1 VPRRRTGDLLP
12 PGTTVPRPV
21 RNVLANWTA
30 YLMGFVVNFFISP
43 LIVNHLGAEGY
54 GVWTLLATVTAY
66 LGLLDLGIRS
76 AVTRYVARSESQ
88 GDRETATQIASA
100 ALVLLA
106 VMGGLALAAA
116 VLLGLA
122 APSLFHI
129 PAGYGS
135 TTLVVATL
143 AGASTSLALV
153 SGAFGGVL
161 IGRQRF
167 DLAGRIDVAATLVR
181 AALVLAVVT
190 QGGGLVALALVQ
202 FAASLTS
209 SVATSWLALRIH
221 PDLRGRPP
229 WGRPHL
235 RLIVSYGGYSFVA
248 QIGASIVDRAGVILA
263 GVFLPM
269 TAVAVFAIASSL
281 IDYARALVGGIR
293 TTLAPQASALEGQ
306 GQRSALHDLTLRGVR
321 YCSLLVLPIA
331 ITFALRGATFIGLW
345 MGREYGA
352 PSGEVLT
359 ILAVRL
365 ACLGATGASGNVML
379 GASRERAVA
388 AVCVAEAAI
397 TVAAVQMLVG
407 PFGLLGVAWGAAM
420 PTVAAA
426 LLIWPPLLR
435 EAFGVEVR
443 RYLSAGWGRPA
454 AALLPFGVAT
464 WLVEDLWPPLS
475 LLLFVAQV
483 SMLLPL
489 ALLGI
494 WYVGLSNDERRE
506 CLELVVRRRAVTGPR
521 SRRTPAA
528 DG

>member
-1 VPRRRTGDLLP
+1 V
-12 PGTTVPRPV
+12 TVPRPV

-30 YLMGFVVNFFISP
+30 YFMGFGVNFFISP

-88 GDRETATQIASA
+88 GDREASTRIASA
-100 ALVLLA
+100 AITLLA
-106 VMGGLALAAA
+106 VMGGLALAVA

-122 APSLFHI
+122 APSLFRI
-129 PAGYGS
+129 PGGYGF
-135 TTLVVATL
+135 TTLVVAAL
-143 AGASTSLALV
+143 AGVSTGLALV

-167 DLAGRIDVAATLVR
+167 DLAGRIDVVATLVR

-190 QGGGLVALALVQ
+190 YGGGLIALAVVQ
-202 FAASLTS
+202 FVASLIS
-209 SVATSWLALRIH
+209 SGATAWLALRIH
-221 PDLRGRPP
+221 PELRQRPS

-248 QIGASIVDRAGVILA
+248 QIGTSIVDRAGVILA

-269 TAVAVFAIASSL
+269 TAVAVFAIASAL

-306 GQRSALHDLTLRGVR
+306 GQRGALHDLTVRGVR

-331 ITFALRGATFIGLW
+331 ITFALRGSTFIGLW
-345 MGREYGA
+345 MGPEYGG

-388 AVCVAEAAI
+388 ALCVAEASI
-397 TVAAVQMLVG
+397 TVASVVTLVG
-407 PFGLLGVAWGAAM
+407 PLGLLGVAWGAAM
-420 PTVAAA
+420 PTVVAAF
-426 LLIWPPLLR
+426 LVWPWLLR
-435 EAFGVEVR
+435 ESFGVEVR
-443 RYLSAGWGRPA
+443 RYLSAGWGRPV
-454 AALLPFGVAT
+454 AALVPFGVAT
-464 WLVEDLWPPLS
+464 WLVEALWPPLS

-483 SMLLPL
+483 TMLLPV
-489 ALLGI
+489 ALLGV
-494 WYVGLSNDERRE
+494 WYVGLSDDERRE
-506 CLELVVRRRAVTGPR
+506 CLELVARRRAVTALH
-521 SRRTPAA
+521 S
-528 DG
+528 

>member
-1 VPRRRTGDLLP
+1 MVPRRRIGDLLP
-12 PGTTVPRPV
+12 PGVTVPRPV

-30 YLMGFVVNFFISP
+30 YIMGFVVNFFISP
-43 LIVNHLGAEGY
+43 LIVNHLGAESY

-76 AVTRYVARSESQ
+76 AVTRYVARSESL
-88 GDRETATQIASA
+88 GDREMATRTASA
-100 ALVLLA
+100 ALTLLA
-106 VMGGLALAAA
+106 VMGGVALAAA
-116 VLLGLA
+116 ILLGLA
-122 APSLFHI
+122 APSLFRI

-135 TTLVVATL
+135 TTLVVAVL
-143 AGASTSLALV
+143 AGASTGLALV

-181 AALVLAVVT
+181 AALVLAVVASD
-190 QGGGLVALALVQ
+190 GGLVALAVVQ
-202 FAASLTS
+202 FVASLTS
-209 SVATSWLALRIH
+209 SVATAWLALRIH
-221 PDLRGRPP
+221 PELRRRPS

-248 QIGASIVDRAGVILA
+248 QIGTSIVDRAGLILV

-269 TAVAVFAIASSL
+269 TAVAVFAIASAL
-281 IDYARALVGGIR
+281 IDYARVLVGGIR
-293 TTLAPQASALEGQ
+293 TTLAPQASVLEGQ
-306 GQRSALHDLTLRGVR
+306 GQRGGLHDLTLRGIR

-331 ITFALRGATFIGLW
+331 ITFALRGSTFIGLW
-345 MGREYGA
+345 MGYEYGG

-365 ACLGATGASGNVML
+365 AVLGATGASGNVML

-388 AVCVAEAAI
+388 AVCVAEASI
-397 TVAAVQMLVG
+397 TVAAVVTLVG

-426 LLIWPPLLR
+426 LLVWPWLLR
-435 EAFGVEVR
+435 ESFGVEVR

-454 AALLPFGVAT
+454 AALVPFAVAT
-464 WLVEDLWPPLS
+464 WLVEELWPPLS

-483 SMLLPL
+483 TMVLPL
-489 ALLGI
+489 ALVGI
-494 WYVGLSNDERRE
+494 WYAGLSNDERRE
-506 CLELVVRRRAVTGPR
+506 CLDLVVRRRAVTALH
-521 SRRTPAA
+521 S
-528 DG
+528 